1 MGMKSRLKF
10 EQQLWK
16 QGYRRVMGLD
26 EAGRGCLSG
35 PVVAAGVIFEPGEIE
50 IRGIRDSKMLSR
62 EQRERLFEEIKEKSA
77 YWTIQYCDVNEID
90 RLNILWASIKAMKK
104 CSEQEG
110 ARPDYLLVDGNRFSS
125 SLVPHSCLVR
135 GDDRSVSIG
144 AASILAKVYRD
155 NLMAELHEQY
165 PHYGWDTNVG
175 YPTRK
180 HFRGL
185 KEYGLTK
192 YHRKSFNLGTTK
204 EWTAEKKD

>member
-1 MGMKSRLKF
+1 MESRLKF
-10 EQQLWK
+10 ERQLWE

-35 PVVAAGVIFEPGEIE
+35 PVVAAGVIFKPDEIG
-50 IRGIRDSKMLSR
+50 IKGIRDSKILSR
-62 EQRERLFEEIKEKSA
+62 EERERLFEEIKDKSE
-77 YWTIQYCDVNEID
+77 YWTIQLCDVTEID

-104 CSEQEG
+104 CSEQED
-110 ARPDYLLVDGNRFSS
+110 ARPDYLLVDGNRFSG
-125 SLVPHSCLVR
+125 SLVPHSCLIR
-135 GDDRSVSIG
+135 GDDRSISIG

-155 NLMAELHEQY
+155 NLMMELHEQY

-204 EWTAEKKD
+204 IRNGDE